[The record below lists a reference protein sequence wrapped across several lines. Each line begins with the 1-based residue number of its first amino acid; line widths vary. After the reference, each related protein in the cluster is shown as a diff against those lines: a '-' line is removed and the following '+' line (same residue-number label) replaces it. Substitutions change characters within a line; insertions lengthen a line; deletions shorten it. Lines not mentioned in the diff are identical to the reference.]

1 LKTEIERPEPSESPS
16 LLGYIWAYRFRFSHG
31 LGFTLARAAVIAPL
45 PFLFRLIIDEHVRS
59 GNLLGIVSAAFAFAG
74 LLCLHYFFAVV
85 ASHYYAH
92 AVARM
97 MMELRGRIFQK
108 LQLLSFAYFDEQQTG
123 RLISKYAFD
132 TQRIETAIL
141 PMLRQLLPETLV
153 SLCIIGLLATFNWQ
167 LMLLLG
173 LVVPIYGVGRTVFFG
188 RMKALQQQAR
198 VAQEGMTGQASEL
211 IGAIR
216 LIRGFGQE
224 KEARET
230 MHESSEHLAVSRAE
244 QMSITAVYQAFAYV
258 SMQFLAL
265 VVVAGGA
272 WLVIQGELSF
282 GTLVAFLAALPII
295 LAPVQL
301 FVSFSQQYILGRES
315 YVSVKELLDSIY
327 VEKWKGTRKISNLRG
342 DIKFENVTFAYTES
356 DLPAVRDIN
365 LHIEPGQKVAFVGP
379 SGSGKS
385 TLANLILG
393 LYRATEGAVL
403 IDGLPQA
410 AINMRWFR
418 RHSAIVMQESMLL
431 SGSIGDNIRFA
442 RPSATEREIREA
454 ARQANAE
461 EFIER
466 MPNGYNTEVGEAG
479 VQLSGGQRQRIS
491 IARAILRDPRVLILD
506 EATSAL
512 DYESEALV
520 QEAIDRLG
528 KGRTVIVIAHRFSTI
543 KNSDHIVVMRNG
555 SIVESG
561 TFESLAKGESF
572 FTDMIRADSDSESG
586 SGGEEPPSRE

>member
-1 LKTEIERPEPSESPS
+1 
-16 LLGYIWAYRFRFSHG
+16 
-31 LGFTLARAAVIAPL
+31 
-45 PFLFRLIIDEHVRS
+45 
-59 GNLLGIVSAAFAFAG
+59 
-74 LLCLHYFFAVV
+74 
-85 ASHYYAH
+85 
-92 AVARM
+92 
-97 MMELRGRIFQK
+97 
-108 LQLLSFAYFDEQQTG
+108 
-123 RLISKYAFD
+123 
-132 TQRIETAIL
+132 
-141 PMLRQLLPETLV
+141 
-153 SLCIIGLLATFNWQ
+153 
-167 LMLLLG
+167 
-173 LVVPIYGVGRTVFFG
+173 
-188 RMKALQQQAR
+188 
-198 VAQEGMTGQASEL
+198 
-211 IGAIR
+211 
-216 LIRGFGQE
+216 
-224 KEARET
+224 
-230 MHESSEHLAVSRAE
+230 
-244 QMSITAVYQAFAYV
+244 MSITAVYQAFAYV

>member
-1 LKTEIERPEPSESPS
+1 MKTEIERPEPSESPS

-108 LQLLSFAYFDEQQTG
+108 LQLLSFSYFDEQQTG

-153 SLCIIGLLATFNWQ
+153 SLCIIGLLASFNWQ

-173 LVVPIYGVGRTVFFG
+173 LVVPIYGVGRMVFFG
-188 RMKALQQQAR
+188 RLKDSQREAR
-198 VAQEGMTGQASEL
+198 VAQEGLTGQASEL

-224 KEARET
+224 KEAREA

-244 QMSITAVYQAFAYV
+244 QMSITAVFQAFAYV

-272 WLVIQGELSF
+272 WFVIQGELSF

-295 LAPVQL
+295 LTPVQL

-327 VEKWKGTRKISNLRG
+327 VEEWKGTRKIPNFRG

-393 LYRATEGAVL
+393 LYRATGGSVL
-403 IDGLPQA
+403 IDDLPQA

-442 RPSATEREIREA
+442 RPSATEQEIREA

-466 MPNGYNTEVGEAG
+466 MSNGYNTEVGEAG

-543 KNSDHIVVMRNG
+543 KNADRIVVMRNG

-561 TFESLAKGESF
+561 TFNSLAKGESF
-572 FTDMIRADSDSESG
+572 FTDMIRADSESG
-586 SGGEEPPSRE
+586 SG

>member
-1 LKTEIERPEPSESPS
+1 
-16 LLGYIWAYRFRFSHG
+16 LLGYIWAYRSRLVKG
-31 LGFTLARAAVIAPL
+31 LGFTIARAIVIAPV
-45 PFLFRLIIDEHVRS
+45 PFIFRFIIDEHVRS
-59 GNLLGIVSAAFAFAG
+59 GNLMGIVSSVLAFAG
-74 LLCLHYFFAVV
+74 LLCLHYFFAVI

-132 TQRIETAIL
+132 TQRIEVAIL

-173 LVVPIYGVGRTVFFG
+173 LIVPIYGIARFIFFG
-188 RMKALQQQAR
+188 RLKQRQREAR
-198 VAQEGMTGQASEL
+198 VAQEGLTGQASEL

-216 LIRGFGQE
+216 MIRGFGQE
-224 KEARET
+224 KEARKV
-230 MHESSEHLAVSRAE
+230 MHESSENLAVSRAE
-244 QMSITAVYQAFAYV
+244 QMSISAVFQSFAYV

-272 WLVIQGELSF
+272 WFVIQGGLSF

-295 LAPVQL
+295 LTPVQL

-315 YVSVKELLDSIY
+315 YTSVKELLDSIY
-327 VEKWKGTRKISNLRG
+327 VEEWKGTRKIPRIRG
-342 DIKFENVTFAYTES
+342 DIKFEDVTFAYKTS
-356 DLPAVRDIN
+356 DLPAVRNIN
-365 LHIEPGQKVAFVGP
+365 LHIQPGQNVAFVGP

-393 LYRATEGAVL
+393 LYRPTGGTVL
-403 IDGLPQA
+403 IDNFPQA
-410 AINMRWFR
+410 AIDMRWFR

-431 SGSIGDNIRFA
+431 SGSISDNIRFA
-442 RPSATEREIREA
+442 RPSATEEEIHEA

-461 EFIER
+461 EFIEK
-466 MPNGYNTEVGEAG
+466 MSNGYNTEVGQEG

-491 IARAILRDPRVLILD
+491 IARAILRNPRVLILD

-512 DYESEALV
+512 DSENEKLV
-520 QEAIDRLG
+520 QEAIARLG
-528 KGRTVIVIAHRFSTI
+528 KGRTVIVIAHRFSTV
-543 KNSDHIVVMRNG
+543 KNSDQIFVMKEGRV
-555 SIVESG
+555 VESG
-561 TFESLAKGESF
+561 TYESLSNQESYFGE
-572 FTDMIRADSDSESG
+572 MLRASTEVEVDKMS
-586 SGGEEPPSRE
+586 

>member
-1 LKTEIERPEPSESPS
+1 LRTDIDQPEPTDSPT
-16 LLGYIWAYRFRFSHG
+16 LIGYIWAYRFRHVKG

-45 PFLFRLIIDEHVRS
+45 PFLFRLVIDEHVRS
-59 GNLLGIVSAAFAFAG
+59 GNVLGIISAACAFAG

-108 LQLLSFAYFDEQQTG
+108 LQLLSFGYFDQQQTG

-132 TQRIETAIL
+132 TQRIESAIL

-153 SLCIIGLLATFNWQ
+153 SLCIIGLLASFNWQ
-167 LMLLLG
+167 LMLLLA
-173 LVVPIYGVGRTVFFG
+173 LVVPMYAFGRLAFYG
-188 RMKALQQQAR
+188 RMKQTQREAR
-198 VAQEGMTGQASEL
+198 VAQEGLTGQASEL

-224 KEARET
+224 KEARDA
-230 MHESSEHLAVSRAE
+230 MHETSEHLAASRAE
-244 QMSITAVYQAFAYV
+244 QMSISAVFQAFAYV
-258 SMQFLAL
+258 STQFLAL

-272 WLVIQGELSF
+272 WFVIRGEMSV

-295 LAPVQL
+295 LTPVQV
-301 FVSFSQQYILGRES
+301 FVSFTQQYILGRES
-315 YVSVKELLDSIY
+315 YISVKELLDSVY
-327 VEKWKGTRKISNLRG
+327 VEKWKGTRRIRNLRG
-342 DIKFENVTFAYTES
+342 DIKFDDVTFSYKEP
-356 DLPAVRDIN
+356 DLPAVRNVN

-393 LYRATEGAVL
+393 LYQATGGVVL
-403 IDGLPQA
+403 IDDLPQSV
-410 AINMRWFR
+410 INMRWFR
-418 RHSAIVMQESMLL
+418 RNSAIVMQESMLL
-431 SGSIGDNIRFA
+431 SGSIKDNIRFA
-442 RPSATEREIREA
+442 RPSASDGEVREA
-454 ARQANAE
+454 ARMANAE

-466 MPNGYNTEVGEAG
+466 MSNGYNTEVGESG

-491 IARAILRDPRVLILD
+491 IARAILRNPRVLILD

-520 QEAIDRLG
+520 QEALDRLG
-528 KGRTVIVIAHRFSTI
+528 QGRTEVVIAHRLSTI
-543 KNSDHIVVMRNG
+543 KNADQIVVMKEGRV
-555 SIVESG
+555 VETG
-561 TFESLAKGESF
+561 TFESLAKGESYF
-572 FTDMIRADSDSESG
+572 VDMHQADKGTGSDA
-586 SGGEEPPSRE
+586 

>member
-1 LKTEIERPEPSESPS
+1 MKTETERPEPSESPD
-16 LLGYIWAYRFRFSHG
+16 LLGYIWAYRFRLTKG

-59 GNLLGIVSAAFAFAG
+59 GNLLGIVSSAFSFAG

-97 MMELRGRIFQK
+97 MMELRARIFQK
-108 LQLLSFAYFDEQQTG
+108 LQLLNFAYFDEQQTG

-153 SLCIIGLLATFNWQ
+153 SLCIIGLLASFNWQ

-173 LVVPIYGVGRTVFFG
+173 LVIPIYGIGRLIFFG
-188 RMKALQQQAR
+188 RLKASQREAR
-198 VAQEGMTGQASEL
+198 VAQEGLTGQASEL

-224 KEARET
+224 KEARQA
-230 MHESSEHLAVSRAE
+230 MHETSEHLAVSRAE
-244 QMSITAVYQAFAYV
+244 QMSITAIFQAFAYV

-272 WLVIQGELSF
+272 WFVIQGDLSF

-295 LAPVQL
+295 LTPVQL
-301 FVSFSQQYILGRES
+301 FVNFSQQYILGRES
-315 YVSVKELLDSIY
+315 YTSVKELLDSVY
-327 VEKWKGTRKISNLRG
+327 VEQWKGTRKIPDLRG
-342 DIKFENVTFAYTES
+342 DIKFEDVTFTYKES
-356 DLPAVRDIN
+356 DRPAVKNIN
-365 LHIEPGQKVAFVGP
+365 LHIQPGQKVAFVGP

-393 LYRATEGAVL
+393 LYRPTGGAVL
-403 IDGLPQA
+403 VDDFPQSSL
-410 AINMRWFR
+410 NMRWFR

-431 SGSIGDNIRFA
+431 SGSVSDNIRFA
-442 RPSATEREIREA
+442 RPTATEDEIREA
-454 ARQANAE
+454 ARQANAD

-466 MPNGYNTEVGEAG
+466 MPNGYDTEVGEGG

-491 IARAILRDPRVLILD
+491 IARAILRNPRVLILD

-512 DYESEALV
+512 DHESEALV

-528 KGRTVIVIAHRFSTI
+528 RGRTVIVIAHRFSTI
-543 KNSDHIVVMRNG
+543 KNADLIVVLKNG
-555 SIVESG
+555 RVVESG
-561 TFESLAKGESF
+561 TFESLASRESYF
-572 FTDMIRADSDSESG
+572 QDMFRADTEARSAE
-586 SGGEEPPSRE
+586 

>member
-1 LKTEIERPEPSESPS
+1 LEKNLLKTRTERPEPSESPN
-16 LLGYIWAYRFRFSHG
+16 LLGYIWAYRFRLVKG
-31 LGFTLARAAVIAPL
+31 MGFTLARAVVIAPL

-59 GNLLGIVSAAFAFAG
+59 GNLFGIVSSAFAFAG

-97 MMELRGRIFQK
+97 MMELRARIFQK

-153 SLCIIGLLATFNWQ
+153 SLCIIGLLASFNWQ

-173 LVVPIYGVGRTVFFG
+173 LIIPIYGVGRLIFFG
-188 RMKALQQQAR
+188 RLKESQREAR
-198 VAQEGMTGQASEL
+198 VAQEGLTGQASEL

-216 LIRGFGQE
+216 MIRGFGQE
-224 KEARET
+224 KEARQA
-230 MHESSEHLAVSRAE
+230 MHESSEHLAASRAE
-244 QMSITAVYQAFAYV
+244 QMSITAVFQAFAYV

-272 WLVIQGELSF
+272 WFVIQDELSF

-301 FVSFSQQYILGRES
+301 FVNFSQQYILGRES
-315 YVSVKELLDSIY
+315 YASVKELLDSVY
-327 VEKWKGTRKISNLRG
+327 VEQWKGTRKIPDLQG
-342 DIKFENVTFAYTES
+342 DIKFEDVTFTYKAS
-356 DLPAVRDIN
+356 DLPAVRNVN
-365 LHIEPGQKVAFVGP
+365 LHIKPGQKVAFVGP

-385 TLANLILG
+385 TLANLVLG
-393 LYRATEGAVL
+393 LYRPTSGSILV
-403 IDGLPQA
+403 DNFPQTTL
-410 AINMRWFR
+410 NMRWFR
-418 RHSAIVMQESMLL
+418 RNSAIVMQESMLL
-431 SGSIGDNIRFA
+431 SGSVSDNIRFA
-442 RPSATEREIREA
+442 QPAATEEEIRDA
-454 ARQANAE
+454 ARQANAD

-466 MPNGYNTEVGEAG
+466 MPNGYDTEVGEGG

-491 IARAILRDPRVLILD
+491 IARAILRNPRVLILD

-528 KGRTVIVIAHRFSTI
+528 RGRTVIVIAHRFSTV
-543 KNSDHIVVMRNG
+543 KNADLIVVMKDG
-555 SIVESG
+555 CVVESG
-561 TFESLAKGESF
+561 TFESLASGESYF
-572 FTDMIRADSDSESG
+572 RDMLRADTEVKAD
-586 SGGEEPPSRE
+586 GGQ